1 MIFKTVLLSSRIAM
15 AMARSAP
22 KLQEIKTFMVE
33 LGLCQVWASKRE
45 QLLTETVN
53 EVYSVAT

>member
-1 MIFKTVLLSSRIAM
+1 MSEFSIIRKKIFKTVLLYSCVARAM
-15 AMARSAP
+15 AQSAP

-45 QLLTETVN
+45 LAQ
-53 EVYSVAT
+53 